1 MTFLRAQILKTY
13 NTRFKIWISTYLST
27 MADKGT
33 NDDEMRGR
41 LDELTSMINQVY
53 LPFFPADSKPDQ
65 RLQMEKFV
73 RQVKMSLQQ
82 AYGNITI
89 QVPELPEKSTEELCN
104 DRALIETLIET
115 IVSHPSKFSLLNFI
129 LTSNLNFNLK
139 P

>member
-1 MTFLRAQILKTY
+1 
-13 NTRFKIWISTYLST
+13 

-115 IVSHPSKFSLLNFI
+115 IVSHPSKFSLPNFI
-129 LTSNLNFNLK
+129 LTSNLILTPLSSSLILFLK
-139 P
+139 FQI

>member
-1 MTFLRAQILKTY
+1 
-13 NTRFKIWISTYLST
+13 
-27 MADKGT
+27 MADKGN
-33 NDDEMRGR
+33 NDDEMKER

-73 RQVKMSLQQ
+73 RQVKMSMQQ

-89 QVPELPEKSTEELCN
+89 QVPELPDKSTEELCN

-115 IVSHPSKFSLLNFI
+115 IVSH
-129 LTSNLNFNLK
+129 
-139 P
+139 

>member
-1 MTFLRAQILKTY
+1 
-13 NTRFKIWISTYLST
+13 

-73 RQVKMSLQQ
+73 R
-82 AYGNITI
+82 
-89 QVPELPEKSTEELCN
+89 
-104 DRALIETLIET
+104 
-115 IVSHPSKFSLLNFI
+115 
-129 LTSNLNFNLK
+129 
-139 P
+139 

>member
-1 MTFLRAQILKTY
+1 MTFLRAQNLKTY

-27 MADKGT
+27 MAEKGT

-115 IVSHPSKFSLLNFI
+115 IVSHFSKFSLLNFI